1 MEFNMQEE
9 CSGLLFPL
17 DSLTSSSHLKQTH
30 RSQPKETKNETK
42 KHLSS
47 GCQLKDKW
55 ALDRPQA
62 VKNSSFPGTCVCIER
77 GKDSV
82 KW

>member
-47 GCQLKDKW
+47 GCQLKDK
-55 ALDRPQA
+55 
-62 VKNSSFPGTCVCIER
+62 
-77 GKDSV
+77 
-82 KW
+82 